1 MSKRHFTP
9 IPRYCG
15 VIKRMHHHTST
26 HKSSKCAHKF
36 RKSNTMINFKSH
48 ETMPNEQTHDC
59 FKEDTRKK
67 FNALPKSRQ
76 NMNSLFNQIGKTAKN
91 FPKETILTHIRKLPN
106 VLKSIIEKNGG
117 RTKYWFEIFRYE
129 FLLSRMYFSH
139 LFWEEYFSNAST
151 RAIPNRTSPKN
162 FLVNHRR

>member
-106 VLKSIIEKNGG
+106 VLNSIIEKNGG
-117 RTKYWFEIFRYE
+117 RTKY
-129 FLLSRMYFSH
+129 
-139 LFWEEYFSNAST
+139 
-151 RAIPNRTSPKN
+151 
-162 FLVNHRR
+162 